1 MITLVRP
8 ILFAFLQSQAVK
20 KLILDLVKALVEK
33 TDNEID
39 DQLYLMLER
48 AMLNQKA

>member
-1 MITLVRP
+1 MITLIRP

-20 KLILDLVKALVEK
+20 NLILDLVKALVEK

-48 AMLNQKA
+48 AMMNQKA

>member
-1 MITLVRP
+1 MIALVRP

-48 AMLNQKA
+48 AMMNQKA

>member
-39 DQLYLMLER
+39 NQLYLMLER

>member
-20 KLILDLVKALVEK
+20 KLILDLVKALVQK

-48 AMLNQKA
+48 AMMNQKA

>member
-48 AMLNQKA
+48 AMMNQKA

>member
-48 AMLNQKA
+48 ARLNQKA

>member
-1 MITLVRP
+1 MITLIRP
-8 ILFAFLQSQAVK
+8 ILFAFLQSQAVR

-48 AMLNQKA
+48 AMMNQKA

>member
-1 MITLVRP
+1 MITLIRP

-48 AMLNQKA
+48 AMMNQKA